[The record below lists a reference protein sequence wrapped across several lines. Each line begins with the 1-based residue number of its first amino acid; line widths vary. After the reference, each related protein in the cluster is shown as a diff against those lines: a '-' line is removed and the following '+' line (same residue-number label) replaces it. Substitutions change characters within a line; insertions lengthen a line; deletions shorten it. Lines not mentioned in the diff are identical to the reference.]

1 MFKQRLQELML
12 IKCEGKQTV
21 LMERTGI
28 SQSTVSSYF
37 TRGSLPS
44 AEQLIRLADFFEVS
58 VDYLL
63 GRENDYAI
71 IKSSSAPTLTKTQTE
86 LLSVFNLL
94 SEEDQHQVIGFAKAL
109 AY

>member
-1 MFKQRLQELML
+1 MLKIKELRELNNYTQQELAEL
-12 IKCEGKQTV
+12 LSRKKASICDWEKGRCE
-21 LMERTGI
+21 
-28 SQSTVSSYF
+28 
-37 TRGSLPS
+37 PS
-44 AEQLIRLADFFEVS
+44 IYDLVKLADIFNCS
-58 VDYLL
+58 VDYLI
-63 GRENDYAI
+63 GNENDYAI